1 MVRTDKSA
9 GIAAAAG
16 HYRVSV
22 PTDIRK
28 NADAMIIA
36 ANDQQRFVQ

>member
-1 MVRTDKSA
+1 MVRTDKSTR
-9 GIAAAAG
+9 IAAAAG

-28 NADAMIIA
+28 NPNAIIIA
-36 ANDQQRFVQ
+36 ANYQ